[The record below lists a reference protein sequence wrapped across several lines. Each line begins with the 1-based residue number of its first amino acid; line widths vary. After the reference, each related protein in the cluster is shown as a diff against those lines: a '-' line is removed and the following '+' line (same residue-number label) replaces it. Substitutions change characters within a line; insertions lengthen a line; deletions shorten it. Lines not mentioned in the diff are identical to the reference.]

1 MAYKSYVQ
9 PVPSGKVTAV
19 TSYLAVIGIVIYV
32 VSFGLF
38 AVADEGGQPAFG
50 IMCALDALWPFN
62 NHTVSPLVFFG
73 GIINPM
79 IAIYLSFRLFGVAEE
94 LRKKLALTICIC
106 IPITWISIAQMDYR
120 MLIGHW
126 AWIAGILLILS
137 PSAETIAAGAISRCL
152 ALPLLA
158 GLVWFG
164 AQEAIRLPMHTPTAH
179 DDFFYVVAWKSKMPE
194 VCGKICPLALGREDQ
209 SSGNGFTFL
218 RSDCYRNLAALAHDP
233 SLCNHVNGANLE
245 LLAGSPRAKSACRSQ
260 HYTTGTAEPASGTDF
275 FATVKE
281 LGYSD
286 DAVSQFHYL
295 EDPVHS
301 MVNDSYRT
309 IRKDPTFR
317 ARIQAAP
324 SYDEPI
330 ADARIRPANG
340 LEYLYQMLAI
350 DERDV
355 LLCDRDL
362 AERDVNRSW
371 IAGRNQG
378 ISTAALL
385 TVRRVGLG
393 QSGRLSENDGGRGEG
408 GGRRLPLFPA
418 RLPGQYQRY
427 MESRNR
433 QRLLWRRAFR
443 RPKPVPRSI
452 AANRIYAAWGPGAD
466 GSHVRRLREFR
477 LRDGAGG
484 RIAGE
489 GRIHLPRHE
498 TEVAGR
504 LSTANLE
511 LRFRRS
517 SHIRREIPKCR
528 QILGRG

>member
-194 VCGKICPLALGREDQ
+194 VCGKISPLALGREDQ

-330 ADARIRPANG
+330 ADARTRPANG

-355 LLCDRDL
+355 LLCDR
-362 AERDVNRSW
+362 
-371 IAGRNQG
+371 
-378 ISTAALL
+378 ISPNATYID
-385 TVRRVGLG
+385 RGL
-393 QSGRLSENDGGRGEG
+393 RGEIKG
-408 GGRRLPLFPA
+408 YLRPLCYLYVAWDSDNPA
-418 RLPGQYQRY
+418 VCQK
-427 MESRNR
+427 MT
-433 QRLLWRRAFR
+433 A
-443 RPKPVPRSI
+443 V
-452 AANRIYAAWGPGAD
+452 AAR
-466 GSHVRRLREFR
+466 
-477 LRDGAGG
+477 GAGG
-484 RIAGE
+484 AYLSSPQDCLANISAIWRAG
-489 GRIHLPRHE
+489 
-498 TEVAGR
+498 
-504 LSTANLE
+504 TANVFYGAEPFAAPNQFQEALQQIGYTPPGGLE
-511 LRFRRS
+511 PMAPTSDDYVSFAFAMAQADASPEKAKLT
-517 SHIRREIPKCR
+517 
-528 QILGRG
+528 